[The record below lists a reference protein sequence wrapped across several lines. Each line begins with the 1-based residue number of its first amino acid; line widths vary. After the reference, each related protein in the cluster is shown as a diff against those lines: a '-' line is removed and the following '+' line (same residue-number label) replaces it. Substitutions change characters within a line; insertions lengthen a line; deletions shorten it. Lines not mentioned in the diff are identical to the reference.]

1 MCLKVHW
8 TTYVQKYHSTFTFQA
23 GNDGDEAGLD
33 EGMMND
39 KENEEN
45 VDDNCL
51 VSLPGKVGVDEMEL
65 NDKEEEER
73 DDDLLG
79 NQIDQIIE
87 RGNASRRQKKQR
99 VFPV

>member
-1 MCLKVHW
+1 M
-8 TTYVQKYHSTFTFQA
+8 QKYHSTFTFQA

-73 DDDLLG
+73 NDDLLG
-79 NQIDQIIE
+79 IQIDQIIE